1 MCFHAFPLAQPF
13 QKPNSVDYPAGAR
26 DPDDNF
32 SCQPLLRSVIR
43 TNLTPFRATRIY
55 PRERLSEDHNMERPG
70 DRLKRVRE
78 RLKLTYRDV
87 EKASHQIALR
97 RGSEE
102 FAIALS
108 RLADMENKQTVPS
121 IYRIY
126 SLSAI
131 YRLDVREVLRWYG
144 VPLELVAADALHTGL

>member
-1 MCFHAFPLAQPF
+1 
-13 QKPNSVDYPAGAR
+13 
-26 DPDDNF
+26 
-32 SCQPLLRSVIR
+32 
-43 TNLTPFRATRIY
+43 
-55 PRERLSEDHNMERPG
+55 MERPG

-131 YRLDVREVLRWYG
+131 YRRRIATARPPKDQCGTME
-144 VPLELVAADALHTGL
+144 EETAAKEIQARPVNTCNLQAEQAAGTLTRL